1 MMLLLRRGLVAGFVL
16 CLVMPGLVHAQIPVT
31 DVGNLVQNTL
41 QVAES
46 VLMVANM
53 IKELLPL
60 AEIVIGDDFQNDVS
74 ALGAVVQEAQG
85 LAYDLGSLQQQ
96 VTTLFSLDSAP
107 RNTRDLQ
114 VRLAAIRR
122 VVFDSY
128 VYALRTQTLIKT
140 VLSTIRHLTRLVT
153 AIGNFVGNN
162 QGNQTL
168 AQLEATMNHHLATLQ
183 VQTAAFERAQ
193 SVERLAEPLTV
204 ESIQR
209 INEAVMADY
218 PK

>member
-74 ALGAVVQEAQG
+74 ALGAVWRRVDAKVRSARKLPAYESQVWG
-85 LAYDLGSLQQQ
+85 LA
-96 VTTLFSLDSAP
+96 P
-107 RNTRDLQ
+107 RWRWRCSRRNASRCE
-114 VRLAAIRR
+114 AMAIMR
-122 VVFDSY
+122 
-128 VYALRTQTLIKT
+128 ALR
-140 VLSTIRHLTRLVT
+140 
-153 AIGNFVGNN
+153 
-162 QGNQTL
+162 
-168 AQLEATMNHHLATLQ
+168 
-183 VQTAAFERAQ
+183 
-193 SVERLAEPLTV
+193 
-204 ESIQR
+204 
-209 INEAVMADY
+209 
-218 PK
+218 